1 MTFLFYVPKG
11 ASKYVWTSDLIS
23 LGCVK
28 TSSNNN
34 RRRVAVTGECEAI
47 EGRVNIIYYIIY
59 VYYILQIYK
68 KTWQK
73 FKGISLYQYCD
84 ESIVLYKICWNRHN
98 IASWR
103 LYEKIDIY

>member
-1 MTFLFYVPKG
+1 MFYVPKG

-59 VYYILQIYK
+59 VYILKIYNKRDKNLRELVYI
-68 KTWQK
+68 
-73 FKGISLYQYCD
+73 
-84 ESIVLYKICWNRHN
+84 SIVMNQLYYTKFVEIGIILRHEDYMK
-98 IASWR
+98 R
-103 LYEKIDIY
+103 

>member
-1 MTFLFYVPKG
+1 MFYVPKG

-59 VYYILQIYK
+59 VYILKIYNKRDKNLRELVYISFVMNQ
-68 KTWQK
+68 
-73 FKGISLYQYCD
+73 LYHTK
-84 ESIVLYKICWNRHN
+84 VCWNRQN

-103 LYEKIDIY
+103 LYE